1 MKKTITLFI
10 LTGVLSVFSMG
21 AVYAEE
27 DDGASIFPLE
37 TFTCNYK
44 KGKDP
49 GDLAKVNDKWN
60 AWTDKSAVPEY
71 AAWMLTP
78 FFVSADIKFDLGWL
92 GGWPDGN
99 AMGKSLQEWVT
110 KGGDLQAAYDDVVDC
125 DSHSNFAAMMIKP
138 SAAINETSVLSFSD
152 CKIEEGHT
160 MDQAMG
166 ALAAW
171 GQYLSDT
178 DDTGGALV
186 LFPAYGTGDVD
197 YDFKWMRTFASF
209 ETFGSS
215 YEQFGNGGGYQ
226 KSSAMMDGLLSCN
239 VGRVY
244 TVEIVR
250 GVQSDQE

>member
-1 MKKTITLFI
+1 MKKTIALY
-10 LTGVLSVFSMG
+10 LVSGVLSMFSLG
-21 AVYAEE
+21 VVHAEE
-27 DDGASIFPLE
+27 ASIFPLE

-44 KGKDP
+44 KGKDA

-60 AWTDKSAVPEY
+60 AWTDKSSVPEY
-71 AAWMLTP
+71 AAWVLTP
-78 FFVSADIKFDLGWL
+78 FFVGAEIKFDLGWL

-99 AMGKSLQEWVT
+99 AMGKSIQEWMT
-110 KGGDLQAAYDDVVDC
+110 KGKDLQAAYNDVVDC
-125 DSHSNFAAMMIKP
+125 DSHSNFAAMVIQS

-152 CKIEEGHT
+152 CKIDEGHS

-166 ALAAW
+166 ALAEW
-171 GQYLSDT
+171 GRYLSDSG
-178 DDTGGALV
+178 DTGGAVV

-197 YDFKWMRTFASF
+197 YDFKWMRTFSSF
-209 ETFGSS
+209 ETFGSA

-226 KSSAMMDGLLSCN
+226 KSGEMLDGLLSCD

-250 GVQSDQE
+250 AVQPDQE